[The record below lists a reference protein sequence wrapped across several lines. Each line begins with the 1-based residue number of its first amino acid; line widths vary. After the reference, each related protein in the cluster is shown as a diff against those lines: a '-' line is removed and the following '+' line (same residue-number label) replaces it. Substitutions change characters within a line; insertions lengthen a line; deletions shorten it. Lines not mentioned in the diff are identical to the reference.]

1 MFCHQLGFKRKS
13 ECAGAQTQNVEKKIW
28 ARTKGSFHFWVR
40 SIIRVQT
47 LARGSVV
54 FVSNT
59 AELRAPKDITK
70 GHNLRNETARQT
82 QGEILFRPHDN
93 VQKRSGRVLP
103 SIHEPR
109 ANTNIPAS
117 RPQARGIILRGL
129 SWSVPHPSTRTGT
142 GTFRSM
148 LLAYRGRRIWS
159 PERDKSP
166 TPSRL
171 VPWPIS
177 CPRDGPEIES
187 FYLSTIT

>member
-1 MFCHQLGFKRKS
+1 M
-13 ECAGAQTQNVEKKIW
+13 
-28 ARTKGSFHFWVR
+28 
-40 SIIRVQT
+40 
-47 LARGSVV
+47 
-54 FVSNT
+54 
-59 AELRAPKDITK
+59 
-70 GHNLRNETARQT
+70 
-82 QGEILFRPHDN
+82 
-93 VQKRSGRVLP
+93 LP

-177 CPRDGPEIES
+177 CPRDGPENES
-187 FYLSTIT
+187 FYLSTNIHCCFMFRGRIQDRRSSPHSKDDEICMCLDHRRGMDIQRRMGRSTVWVVRFIVKGRDTEAVCAMTSTPLTASSNAPSW